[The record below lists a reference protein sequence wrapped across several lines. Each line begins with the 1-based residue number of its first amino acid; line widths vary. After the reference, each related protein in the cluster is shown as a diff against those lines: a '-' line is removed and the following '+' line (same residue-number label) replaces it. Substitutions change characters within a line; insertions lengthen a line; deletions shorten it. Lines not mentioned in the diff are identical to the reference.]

1 MGSEKS
7 QKIHILSTVLAL
19 GVMGGLGFLGYQNYQ
34 LTREK
39 SALEAELSK
48 TKQEFD
54 STSRSLSENIETL
67 KQLLTTTQDE
77 RRTLEEDVRA
87 KQEIVAS
94 MQAQVES
101 MSGTLGTLKKLAN
114 TNRELLKKYSRV
126 YFLSENYIPPYTTR
140 ILDTYV
146 YEPAKEKTIATEV
159 WPFLQK
165 LLNDANATSTDI
177 RIASAYRSYET
188 QNKLKTAYTVSYG
201 SGANKFS
208 ADQGYSEHQLGT
220 TVDFTTVK
228 LKGNSAT
235 FEKTTAYAWLTENA
249 YKYGFILSYPKKNA
263 YYVFE
268 PWHWRFVGKNLAL
281 KLHIE
286 HKNFYDLTQNEIDE
300 YLVTIFD

>member
-1 MGSEKS
+1 MDNGKS
-7 QKIHILSTVLAL
+7 QAMHIFSTLLAL
-19 GVMGGLGFLGYQNYQ
+19 SALGGLGYLGYQNYQ
-34 LTREK
+34 LTQK
-39 SALEAELSK
+39 KIALEADLAT
-48 TKQEFD
+48 TKQEYA
-54 STSRSLSENIETL
+54 STSQSLSNNIQTL
-67 KQLLTTTQDE
+67 QQLLLATQ
-77 RRTLEEDVRA
+77 EDVQA
-87 KQEIVAS
+87 KQAIVAT
-94 MQAQVES
+94 MQAQVEA

-114 TNRELLKKYSRV
+114 TNRELLKKYSRI

-146 YEPAKEKTIATEV
+146 NEPEKEKTIATEV

-165 LLNDANATSTDI
+165 LLDDANATTTDL
-177 RIASAYRSYET
+177 RVASAYRSFET

-235 FEKTTAYAWLTENA
+235 FEKTPAYAWLTENA

-281 KLHIE
+281 KLHNE
-286 HKNFYDLTQNEIDE
+286 NKNFYDLTQNEIDE